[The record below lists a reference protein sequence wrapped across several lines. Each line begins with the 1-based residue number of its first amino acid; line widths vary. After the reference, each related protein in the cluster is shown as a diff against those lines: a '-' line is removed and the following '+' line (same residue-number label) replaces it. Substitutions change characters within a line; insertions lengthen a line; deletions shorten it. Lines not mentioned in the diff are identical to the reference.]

1 MNRLTETAAIKHEP
15 RSDLQSAEF
24 SRILLIKPSA
34 LGDVVHTIPVLVKL
48 RARYPRARID
58 WLITPENAEVVRHHP
73 ALSNVVLFARRD
85 FSKPGQKWRATLGF
99 FDLLKQIR
107 RAKYDLVV
115 DMHGQVRSALFALI
129 SGARVRIGFDRPIE
143 FSRTIS
149 AEHDLKNVPNRGW
162 RGAREGSW
170 IAYTHRIPIPT
181 LDVHAIDRYLWV
193 GSLLG
198 FDDEPPDLAI
208 HLSPETIH
216 NVDRLLDEHGV
227 PAGKPLVVLV
237 PGTIWE
243 TKHWT
248 IEGFAGVA
256 REFLREGFAV
266 ALAGTKRDETRCQQI
281 AAAAPGTINLC
292 GKTTPADL
300 AGLIQRAEVA
310 VTNDSGSMHVAA
322 SLDKP
327 MVSVFGPT
335 NPVHIGPYQR
345 PESVVRVDLPCSPCN
360 YRRLSQCPFDHAC
373 MKQVTSDDGRGAR
386 TENSRGGK
394 TVACAVLSA
403 GPLGAVTKSAEDS
416 GRYNERRREDACAL
430 PKLCQTKTA
439 VMENFARSAFGGR
452 CVFASLFHRCAI

>member
-1 MNRLTETAAIKHEP
+1 MKGQIEP
-15 RSDLQSAEF
+15 PKNSDALALRSADF

-34 LGDVVHTIPVLVKL
+34 LGDVVHTLPVLVKL
-48 RARYPRARID
+48 RARYPRAQID
-58 WLITPENAEVVRHHP
+58 WLITPENAEVVRYHP

-85 FSKPGQKWRATLGF
+85 FSKRGRRWRAFLSF

-107 RAKYDLVV
+107 SAKYELII
-115 DMHGQVRSALFALI
+115 DMHGQVRSAFFALI
-129 SGARVRIGFDRPIE
+129 SGARVRIGFDRPVK
-143 FSRTIS
+143 RGLTVS
-149 AEHDLKNVPNRGW
+149 AEHDLKNIPNHGW

-193 GSLLG
+193 APLLG
-198 FDDEPPDLAI
+198 LDDNPPDLTI
-208 HLSPETIH
+208 HLSPQATSKV
-216 NVDRLLDEHGV
+216 NRLLKEQGV
-227 PAGKPLVVLV
+227 PVSKPLVVLV

-256 REFLREGFAV
+256 RQFLQDGFAV
-266 ALAGTKRDETRCQQI
+266 ALAGTMRDQQRCRQI
-281 AAAAPGTINLC
+281 AAAAPGTCDLS

-300 AGLIQRAEVA
+300 AALIRRAEVA

-322 SLDKP
+322 SLGKP

-335 NPVHIGPYQR
+335 NPVHIGPYER

-373 MKQVTSDDGRGAR
+373 MKQVTSAMVVERVRKILSTAKSHPAG
-386 TENSRGGK
+386 
-394 TVACAVLSA
+394 VAAVA
-403 GPLGAVTKSAEDS
+403 PATAE
-416 GRYNERRREDACAL
+416 
-430 PKLCQTKTA
+430 
-439 VMENFARSAFGGR
+439 
-452 CVFASLFHRCAI
+452 

>member
-1 MNRLTETAAIKHEP
+1 LNGQIETQRNSEALAL
-15 RSDLQSAEF
+15 RSAEF

-58 WLITPENAEVVRHHP
+58 WLITPENAEIVRCHP

-85 FSKPGQKWRATLGF
+85 FSKRGHRRRAFLSF

-107 RAKYDLVV
+107 RAKYDLVI
-115 DMHGQVRSALFALI
+115 DMHGQVRSAFFALI
-129 SGARVRIGFDRPIE
+129 SGARVRIGFDRPIK
-143 FSRTIS
+143 RTLTIS
-149 AEHDLKNVPNRGW
+149 AEHDLKNVPSHGW

-193 GSLLG
+193 GELLG
-198 FDDEPPDLAI
+198 FDDKPPDLTI
-208 HLSPETIH
+208 HLSSETVR
-216 NVDRLLDEHGV
+216 NVERLLKEKGV
-227 PAGKPLVVLV
+227 DASRPLVVLV

-256 REFLREGFAV
+256 RHFLREGFAV
-266 ALAGTKRDETRCQQI
+266 ALAGTKRDQSRCRQI
-281 AAAAPGTINLC
+281 AAAAPGACDLS
-292 GKTTPADL
+292 GQTTPADL
-300 AGLIQRAEVA
+300 AALIRRAEVA

-322 SLDKP
+322 SLGKP

-335 NPVHIGPYQR
+335 NPVHIGPYDR

-360 YRRLSQCPFDHAC
+360 YRRLSQCPFGHAC
-373 MKQVTSDDGRGAR
+373 MKQVTSAMVVERVRKILSTAKSPP
-386 TENSRGGK
+386 EVVSA
-394 TVACAVLSA
+394 VAAA
-403 GPLGAVTKSAEDS
+403 TAE
-416 GRYNERRREDACAL
+416 
-430 PKLCQTKTA
+430 
-439 VMENFARSAFGGR
+439 
-452 CVFASLFHRCAI
+452 

>member
-1 MNRLTETAAIKHEP
+1 MPAR
-15 RSDLQSAEF
+15 DLDGPQGRGYSTLRTTEF

-48 RARYPRARID
+48 RARYPNARID
-58 WLITPENAEVVRHHP
+58 WLITPENADIVRCHP

-85 FSKPGQKWRATLGF
+85 FSKRGRRWRALVSF

-115 DMHGQVRSALFALI
+115 DMHGQLRSAFFALV
-129 SGARVRIGFDRPIE
+129 SGARVRIGFDRPIKRE
-143 FSRTIS
+143 LTVS
-149 AEHDLKNVPNRGW
+149 AEHDLRNVPSHGW

-170 IAYTHRIPIPT
+170 IAYTHRVSIPT

-193 GSLLG
+193 GPLLG
-198 FDDEPPDLAI
+198 FDDDPPDLTI
-208 HLSPETIH
+208 HLSSDTVR
-216 NVDRLLDEHGV
+216 NVEQLLEEHGV
-227 PAGKPLVVLV
+227 TPDMDLVILV

-256 REFLREGFAV
+256 RQFLHDGFAV
-266 ALAGTKRDETRCQQI
+266 ALAGTKRDQQRCRQI
-281 AAAAPGTINLC
+281 AAAAPGTCDLS
-292 GKTTPADL
+292 GKTTPAEL
-300 AGLIQRAEVA
+300 AALIRRAEVA

-322 SLDKP
+322 SLGKP

-373 MKQVTSDDGRGAR
+373 MKQVTPAMVVERVR
-386 TENSRGGK
+386 K
-394 TVACAVLSA
+394 IVA
-403 GPLGAVTKSAEDS
+403 
-416 GRYNERRREDACAL
+416 
-430 PKLCQTKTA
+430 TA
-439 VMENFARSAFGGR
+439 QANPQ
-452 CVFASLFHRCAI
+452 L

>member
-1 MNRLTETAAIKHEP
+1 MNGQIEP
-15 RSDLQSAEF
+15 PKNSDALALRSAEF

-34 LGDVVHTIPVLVKL
+34 LGDVVHTLPVLVKL

-58 WLITPENAEVVRHHP
+58 WLITPENAEVVRYHP

-85 FSKPGQKWRATLGF
+85 FSKRGRRWRAFVSF

-107 RAKYDLVV
+107 RAKYELVI
-115 DMHGQVRSALFALI
+115 DMHGQVRSAFFTLI
-129 SGARVRIGFDRPIE
+129 SGAPLRIGFDRPIK
-143 FSRTIS
+143 RGVTIS
-149 AEHDLKNVPNRGW
+149 AEHDLKNVPNHGW

-193 GSLLG
+193 APLLG
-198 FDDEPPDLAI
+198 LDNDPADLTI
-208 HLSPETIH
+208 HLSPQAT
-216 NVDRLLDEHGV
+216 NKVNRLLEEHGV
-227 PAGKPLVVLV
+227 PASKPLVVLV

-256 REFLREGFAV
+256 RQFLQDGFAV
-266 ALAGTKRDETRCQQI
+266 ALAGTTRDQQRCRQI
-281 AAAAPGTINLC
+281 AAAAPGTCDLS

-300 AGLIQRAEVA
+300 AALIRRAEVA

-322 SLDKP
+322 SLGKP

-335 NPVHIGPYQR
+335 NPVHIGPYER

-373 MKQVTSDDGRGAR
+373 MKQVTSTMVVERVR
-386 TENSRGGK
+386 K
-394 TVACAVLSA
+394 ILSA
-403 GPLGAVTKSAEDS
+403 AKSHPEGVAAVASA
-416 GRYNERRREDACAL
+416 
-430 PKLCQTKTA
+430 TA
-439 VMENFARSAFGGR
+439 AE
-452 CVFASLFHRCAI
+452 

>member
-1 MNRLTETAAIKHEP
+1 LVKSFVKGQIEPPKKPDALALRLV
-15 RSDLQSAEF
+15 EF

-34 LGDVVHTIPVLVKL
+34 LGDVVHTLPVLVKL

-58 WLITPENAEVVRHHP
+58 WLITPENAEVVRYHP

-85 FSKPGQKWRATLGF
+85 FSKRGRRWRAFVSF

-107 RAKYDLVV
+107 SAKYELII
-115 DMHGQVRSALFALI
+115 DMHGQVRSAFFALI
-129 SGARVRIGFDRPIE
+129 SGARVRIGFDRPVK
-143 FSRTIS
+143 RGLTVS
-149 AEHDLKNVPNRGW
+149 AEHDLKNIPSHGW

-193 GSLLG
+193 APLLG
-198 FDDEPPDLAI
+198 LDDNPPDLTI
-208 HLSPETIH
+208 HLSPQAT
-216 NVDRLLDEHGV
+216 NKVNRLLAEHGV
-227 PAGKPLVVLV
+227 PASKPLVVLV

-256 REFLREGFAV
+256 RQFLQDGFAV
-266 ALAGTKRDETRCQQI
+266 ALAGTTRDQQRCRQI
-281 AAAAPGTINLC
+281 AAAAPGTCDLS

-300 AGLIQRAEVA
+300 AALIRRAEVA

-322 SLDKP
+322 SLGKP

-335 NPVHIGPYQR
+335 NPVHIGPYER

-373 MKQVTSDDGRGAR
+373 MKQVTSAMVVERVRKILSTAK
-386 TENSRGGK
+386 SHPAV
-394 TVACAVLSA
+394 VAGVAA
-403 GPLGAVTKSAEDS
+403 A
-416 GRYNERRREDACAL
+416 
-430 PKLCQTKTA
+430 TA
-439 VMENFARSAFGGR
+439 D
-452 CVFASLFHRCAI
+452 

>member
-1 MNRLTETAAIKHEP
+1 MNGQIENAQTKHRDASE
-15 RSDLQSAEF
+15 LQSTEF

-48 RARYPRARID
+48 RARYPGARID
-58 WLITPENAEVVRHHP
+58 WLITPENAEIVRCHP

-85 FSKPGQKWRATLGF
+85 FSKPGRRWRALLAF
-99 FDLLKQIR
+99 FGLLKQIR
-107 RAKYDLVV
+107 RTKYDLVI
-115 DMHGQVRSALFALI
+115 DMHGQVRSAFFALV
-129 SGARVRIGFDRPIE
+129 SGARVRIGFDRPIKRE
-143 FSRTIS
+143 LTIS
-149 AEHDLKNVPNRGW
+149 AEHDLKNVPNHGW

-170 IAYTHRIPIPT
+170 IAYTHRISIPT

-216 NVDRLLDEHGV
+216 TVERLLEEHGV

-256 REFLREGFAV
+256 REFLRQGFAV
-266 ALAGTKRDETRCQQI
+266 ALAGTKRDETRCRQI
-281 AAAAPGTINLC
+281 AAAAAGTINLC

-300 AGLIQRAEVA
+300 VALIRRAEVA

-322 SLDKP
+322 SLGKP

-373 MKQVTSDDGRGAR
+373 MKQVTPAIVVERVR
-386 TENSRGGK
+386 K
-394 TVACAVLSA
+394 IVAMA
-403 GPLGAVTKSAEDS
+403 K
-416 GRYNERRREDACAL
+416 
-430 PKLCQTKTA
+430 
-439 VMENFARSAFGGR
+439 
-452 CVFASLFHRCAI
+452 

>member
-1 MNRLTETAAIKHEP
+1 MNSSAQVDRPQAGRYTCGGWGLAALADLIYVGQVNRQMENARTKNAVASE
-15 RSDLQSAEF
+15 LQSAEF

-58 WLITPENAEVVRHHP
+58 WLITPENAEIVRCHP
-73 ALSNVVLFARRD
+73 ALSHVVLFARRD
-85 FSKPGQKWRATLGF
+85 FSKRGRRWRALLAF

-107 RAKYDLVV
+107 RAKYDLVI
-115 DMHGQVRSALFALI
+115 DMHGQLRSALFALI
-129 SGARVRIGFDRPIE
+129 SGACVRIGFDRPIRR
-143 FSRTIS
+143 SLTVS
-149 AEHDLKNVPNRGW
+149 AEHDLRNVPSHGW

-193 GSLLG
+193 APLLG
-198 FDDEPPDLAI
+198 LDDDPPDLTI
-208 HLSPETIH
+208 HLSSDTVR
-216 NVDRLLDEHGV
+216 NVERLLKEHGV
-227 PAGKPLVVLV
+227 HADVPLVVLV

-256 REFLREGFAV
+256 RTFLSDGFAV
-266 ALAGTKRDETRCQQI
+266 ALAGTERDQQRCRQI
-281 AAAAPGTINLC
+281 AAAAPGVCDLS
-292 GKTTPADL
+292 GKTTPAEL
-300 AGLIQRAEVA
+300 AALIRRAEVA

-322 SLDKP
+322 SLRKP

-373 MKQVTSDDGRGAR
+373 MKRVTSEMVVERVQKIFA
-386 TENSRGGK
+386 T
-394 TVACAVLSA
+394 
-403 GPLGAVTKSAEDS
+403 TK
-416 GRYNERRREDACAL
+416 
-430 PKLCQTKTA
+430 
-439 VMENFARSAFGGR
+439 
-452 CVFASLFHRCAI
+452 

>member
-1 MNRLTETAAIKHEP
+1 LNRQIENARIKRADVSE
-15 RSDLQSAEF
+15 LQFTEF

-48 RARYPRARID
+48 RARYPNARID
-58 WLITPENAEVVRHHP
+58 WLITPENADIVGCHP

-85 FSKPGQKWRATLGF
+85 FSKRGRRWRALVSF

-115 DMHGQVRSALFALI
+115 DMHGQLRSAFFALV
-129 SGARVRIGFDRPIE
+129 SGAHVRIGFDRPIK
-143 FSRTIS
+143 RGLTVS
-149 AEHDLKNVPNRGW
+149 AEHDLRNVPSHGW

-170 IAYTHRIPIPT
+170 IAYTHRVSIPT

-198 FDDEPPDLAI
+198 FDDDPPDLTI
-208 HLSPETIH
+208 HLSPDTVR
-216 NVDRLLDEHGV
+216 NVEQLLEEHGV
-227 PAGKPLVVLV
+227 TPDMPLIILV

-256 REFLREGFAV
+256 RQFLQDGFAV
-266 ALAGTKRDETRCQQI
+266 ALAGTKRDEQRCRQI
-281 AAAAPGTINLC
+281 AAAAPGACDLS
-292 GKTTPADL
+292 GKTTPAEL
-300 AGLIQRAEVA
+300 AALIQRAEVA

-322 SLDKP
+322 SLGKP

-373 MKQVTSDDGRGAR
+373 MKQVTPAMVVERVR
-386 TENSRGGK
+386 K
-394 TVACAVLSA
+394 IVAMA
-403 GPLGAVTKSAEDS
+403 K
-416 GRYNERRREDACAL
+416 
-430 PKLCQTKTA
+430 
-439 VMENFARSAFGGR
+439 
-452 CVFASLFHRCAI
+452 

>member
-1 MNRLTETAAIKHEP
+1 MKGQIEPPKNSDALTL
-15 RSDLQSAEF
+15 RSAEF

-34 LGDVVHTIPVLVKL
+34 LGDVVHTLPVLVKL

-58 WLITPENAEVVRHHP
+58 WLITPENAEVVRYHP

-85 FSKPGQKWRATLGF
+85 FSKRGRRWRAFVSF

-107 RAKYDLVV
+107 SAKYELII
-115 DMHGQVRSALFALI
+115 DMHGQVRSAFFALI
-129 SGARVRIGFDRPIE
+129 SGARVRIGFDRPVK
-143 FSRTIS
+143 RGLTVS
-149 AEHDLKNVPNRGW
+149 AEHDLKNIPSHGW

-193 GSLLG
+193 APLLG
-198 FDDEPPDLAI
+198 LDDNPPDLTI
-208 HLSPETIH
+208 HLSPQAT
-216 NVDRLLDEHGV
+216 NKVNRLLAEHGV
-227 PAGKPLVVLV
+227 PASKPLVVLV

-256 REFLREGFAV
+256 RQFLQDGFAV
-266 ALAGTKRDETRCQQI
+266 ALAGTTRDQQRCRQI
-281 AAAAPGTINLC
+281 AAAAPGTCDLS

-300 AGLIQRAEVA
+300 AALIRRAEVA

-322 SLDKP
+322 SLGKP

-335 NPVHIGPYQR
+335 NPVHIGPYER

-373 MKQVTSDDGRGAR
+373 MKQVTSAMVVERVRKILSTAKSHPAGIA
-386 TENSRGGK
+386 
-394 TVACAVLSA
+394 AVVPA
-403 GPLGAVTKSAEDS
+403 SAE
-416 GRYNERRREDACAL
+416 
-430 PKLCQTKTA
+430 
-439 VMENFARSAFGGR
+439 
-452 CVFASLFHRCAI
+452 

>member
-1 MNRLTETAAIKHEP
+1 VESFVKGQIEP
-15 RSDLQSAEF
+15 PKNSDGLALRSAEF

-34 LGDVVHTIPVLVKL
+34 LGDVVHTLPVLVKL
-48 RARYPRARID
+48 RARYPQAQID
-58 WLITPENAEVVRHHP
+58 WLITPENAEIVRYHP

-85 FSKPGQKWRATLGF
+85 FSKRGRRWRAFLSF

-107 RAKYDLVV
+107 SAKYELII
-115 DMHGQVRSALFALI
+115 DMHGQVRSAFFALI
-129 SGARVRIGFDRPIE
+129 SGARVRIGFDRPVK
-143 FSRTIS
+143 RGLTVS
-149 AEHDLKNVPNRGW
+149 AEHDLKNIPSHGW

-193 GSLLG
+193 APLLAL
-198 FDDEPPDLAI
+198 DDNPPDLTI
-208 HLSPETIH
+208 HLSPQAADGV
-216 NVDRLLDEHGV
+216 NRLLEEHGV
-227 PAGKPLVVLV
+227 PVSKPLVVLV

-256 REFLREGFAV
+256 RQFLQDGFAV
-266 ALAGTKRDETRCQQI
+266 ALAGTTRDQQRCRQI
-281 AAAAPGTINLC
+281 AAAAPGTCDLS

-300 AGLIQRAEVA
+300 AALIRRAEVA

-322 SLDKP
+322 SLGKP

-335 NPVHIGPYQR
+335 NPVHIGPYER

-373 MKQVTSDDGRGAR
+373 MKTVTSAMVVERVRKILSIAK
-386 TENSRGGK
+386 NQPAV
-394 TVACAVLSA
+394 VAGVPAA
-403 GPLGAVTKSAEDS
+403 TAE
-416 GRYNERRREDACAL
+416 
-430 PKLCQTKTA
+430 
-439 VMENFARSAFGGR
+439 
-452 CVFASLFHRCAI
+452 

>member
-1 MNRLTETAAIKHEP
+1 LNRQIEKAQIKQADAAG
-15 RSDLQSAEF
+15 LQSAEF

-34 LGDVVHTIPVLVKL
+34 LGDVVHTIPLLVKL

-58 WLITPENAEVVRHHP
+58 WLITPENAEIVRCHP

-85 FSKPGQKWRATLGF
+85 FSRSGRRWRAVVSFL
-99 FDLLKQIR
+99 DLLKQIR

-115 DMHGQVRSALFALI
+115 DMHGQVRSAFFALM
-129 SGARVRIGFDRPIE
+129 SGAHVRIGFDRPIKR
-143 FSRTIS
+143 SLTVS
-149 AEHDLKNVPNRGW
+149 AEHDLKNVPSHGW

-170 IAYTHRIPIPT
+170 IAYTHRIAIPT

-193 GSLLG
+193 APLLG
-198 FDDEPPDLAI
+198 LDDDPPDLTI
-208 HLSPETIH
+208 YLSSETIRS
-216 NVDRLLDEHGV
+216 VERLLEEQGV
-227 PAGKPLVVLV
+227 PPSKPLVVLV

-256 REFLREGFAV
+256 RQFLGDGFAV
-266 ALAGTKRDETRCQQI
+266 ALAGTKRDQQRCRQI
-281 AAAAPGTINLC
+281 AAAAPGTSDLS
-292 GKTTPADL
+292 GKTTPAEL
-300 AGLIQRAEVA
+300 TALIQRAEVA

-322 SLDKP
+322 SLGKP

-373 MKQVTSDDGRGAR
+373 MKQVTSAMVVERAR
-386 TENSRGGK
+386 K
-394 TVACAVLSA
+394 ILA
-403 GPLGAVTKSAEDS
+403 
-416 GRYNERRREDACAL
+416 
-430 PKLCQTKTA
+430 TA
-439 VMENFARSAFGGR
+439 K
-452 CVFASLFHRCAI
+452 

>member
-1 MNRLTETAAIKHEP
+1 LNGQIKNKRIKKTRASE
-15 RSDLQSAEF
+15 LQSAEF

-58 WLITPENAEVVRHHP
+58 WLITPENAEIVRCHP

-85 FSKPGQKWRATLGF
+85 FSRRGRRWRALLAF

-107 RAKYDLVV
+107 RAKYDLVI

-129 SGARVRIGFDRPIE
+129 SGARVRIGFDRPIRR
-143 FSRTIS
+143 SLTVS
-149 AEHDLKNVPNRGW
+149 AEHDLRNVPSHGW

-193 GSLLG
+193 APLLG
-198 FDDEPPDLAI
+198 LDDDPPDLAI
-208 HLSPETIH
+208 HLSADTVR
-216 NVDRLLDEHGV
+216 NVERLLKEHGV
-227 PAGKPLVVLV
+227 HADVPLVVLV

-256 REFLREGFAV
+256 RTFLNDGFAV
-266 ALAGTKRDETRCQQI
+266 ALAGTKRDQQRCRQI
-281 AAAAPGTINLC
+281 AAAAPGVCDLS
-292 GKTTPADL
+292 GKTTPAEL
-300 AGLIQRAEVA
+300 AALIRRAEVA

-322 SLDKP
+322 SLRKP
-327 MVSVFGPT
+327 TVSVFGPT

-360 YRRLSQCPFDHAC
+360 YRRLSQCPFGHAC
-373 MKQVTSDDGRGAR
+373 MKQVTSEMVVERVQKIFA
-386 TENSRGGK
+386 T
-394 TVACAVLSA
+394 
-403 GPLGAVTKSAEDS
+403 TK
-416 GRYNERRREDACAL
+416 
-430 PKLCQTKTA
+430 
-439 VMENFARSAFGGR
+439 
-452 CVFASLFHRCAI
+452 

>member
-1 MNRLTETAAIKHEP
+1 VARCHAKNRRPERATGRAVATLPDLIYFQELNGQIKTPSGCEASAL
-15 RSDLQSAEF
+15 RSAEF

-58 WLITPENAEVVRHHP
+58 WLITPENAEIVRCHP
-73 ALSNVVLFARRD
+73 ALSNVVLFARRE
-85 FSKPGQKWRATLGF
+85 FSKRGRRGRAMLGF
-99 FDLLKQIR
+99 VELLKQIR
-107 RAKYDLVV
+107 RAKYDLVI

-129 SGARVRIGFDRPIE
+129 SGARVRIGFDRPIK
-143 FSRTIS
+143 RTPTVS
-149 AEHDLKNVPNRGW
+149 TEHDLNNVPSHGW

-193 GSLLG
+193 GNLLG
-198 FDDEPPDLAI
+198 FDNKPPVLAI
-208 HLSPETIH
+208 YLSPETVR
-216 NVDRLLDEHGV
+216 NVERLLKEKGV
-227 PAGKPLVVLV
+227 DAAQPLVVLV

-256 REFLREGFAV
+256 RHFLRDGFAV
-266 ALAGTKRDETRCQQI
+266 ALAGTKRDEPRCRQI
-281 AAAAPGTINLC
+281 AATAPGACDLS

-300 AGLIQRAEVA
+300 AALIRRAEVA

-322 SLDKP
+322 SLGKP

-335 NPVHIGPYQR
+335 NPVHIGPYER
-345 PESVVRVDLPCSPCN
+345 PEAVVRVDLTCSPCN

-373 MKQVTSDDGRGAR
+373 MKQVTSAMVVERVR
-386 TENSRGGK
+386 K
-394 TVACAVLSA
+394 I
-403 GPLGAVTKSAEDS
+403 LG
-416 GRYNERRREDACAL
+416 
-430 PKLCQTKTA
+430 TKTSRP
-439 VMENFARSAFGGR
+439 ERIGY
-452 CVFASLFHRCAI
+452 ASR

>member
-1 MNRLTETAAIKHEP
+1 VKGQIEP
-15 RSDLQSAEF
+15 PKNSEALALRSAEF

-34 LGDVVHTIPVLVKL
+34 LGDVVHTLPVLVKL
-48 RARYPRARID
+48 RARYPRAQID
-58 WLITPENAEVVRHHP
+58 WLITPENAEVVRYHP

-85 FSKPGQKWRATLGF
+85 FSKRGRRWRAFVSF

-107 RAKYDLVV
+107 SAKYELII
-115 DMHGQVRSALFALI
+115 DMHGQVRSAFFALI
-129 SGARVRIGFDRPIE
+129 SGARVRIGFDRPVK
-143 FSRTIS
+143 RGLTVS
-149 AEHDLKNVPNRGW
+149 AEHDLKNIPSHGW

-193 GSLLG
+193 APLLG
-198 FDDEPPDLAI
+198 LDDKPPDLTI
-208 HLSPETIH
+208 HLSPQAT
-216 NVDRLLDEHGV
+216 NKVNRLLEEHGV
-227 PAGKPLVVLV
+227 PASKPLVVLV

-256 REFLREGFAV
+256 RQFLQDGFAV
-266 ALAGTKRDETRCQQI
+266 ALAGTTRDQQRCRQI
-281 AAAAPGTINLC
+281 AAAAPGTCDLS

-300 AGLIQRAEVA
+300 AALIRRAEVA

-322 SLDKP
+322 SLGKP

-335 NPVHIGPYQR
+335 NPVHIGPYER

-373 MKQVTSDDGRGAR
+373 MKQVTSAMVVERVRKILSTAK
-386 TENSRGGK
+386 SHPAI
-394 TVACAVLSA
+394 VAGVAA
-403 GPLGAVTKSAEDS
+403 ATAE
-416 GRYNERRREDACAL
+416 
-430 PKLCQTKTA
+430 
-439 VMENFARSAFGGR
+439 
-452 CVFASLFHRCAI
+452 

>member
-1 MNRLTETAAIKHEP
+1 M
-15 RSDLQSAEF
+15 
-24 SRILLIKPSA
+24 
-34 LGDVVHTIPVLVKL
+34 HTIPVLVKL

-73 ALSNVVLFARRD
+73 ALSNVVLFARRE
-85 FSKPGQKWRATLGF
+85 FSKPGQRWRATLGF

-129 SGARVRIGFDRPIE
+129 SGARVRIGFDRPIK

-149 AEHDLKNVPNRGW
+149 AEHDLKNVPNHGW

-266 ALAGTKRDETRCQQI
+266 ALAGTKRDEARC
-281 AAAAPGTINLC
+281 
-292 GKTTPADL
+292 
-300 AGLIQRAEVA
+300 RA
-310 VTNDSGSMHVAA
+310 N
-322 SLDKP
+322 
-327 MVSVFGPT
+327 
-335 NPVHIGPYQR
+335 
-345 PESVVRVDLPCSPCN
+345 
-360 YRRLSQCPFDHAC
+360 
-373 MKQVTSDDGRGAR
+373 
-386 TENSRGGK
+386 
-394 TVACAVLSA
+394 
-403 GPLGAVTKSAEDS
+403 
-416 GRYNERRREDACAL
+416 RRRRAW
-430 PKLCQTKTA
+430 
-439 VMENFARSAFGGR
+439 N
-452 CVFASLFHRCAI
+452 H

>member
-1 MNRLTETAAIKHEP
+1 LKRKTENTTIGD
-15 RSDLQSAEF
+15 RNGSGLRSAEF

-85 FSKPGQKWRATLGF
+85 FAKRGQRWRAMLGF
-99 FDLLKQIR
+99 FDLLRQIR
-107 RAKYDLVV
+107 QAKYDLVV
-115 DMHGQVRSALFALI
+115 DMHGQVRSAMFALV
-129 SGARVRIGFDRPIE
+129 SGARVRIGFDRPIK
-143 FSRTIS
+143 FSRTVS
-149 AEHDLKNVPNRGW
+149 AEHNLKNVPNRGW

-170 IAYTHRIPIPT
+170 IAYTDRIAIPT

-198 FDDEPPDLAI
+198 FDHEPADLTI
-208 HLSPETIH
+208 HLSPEIIR
-216 NVDRLLDEHGV
+216 NVDRLLEEHGA
-227 PAGKPLVVLV
+227 PADKPLVLLV

-256 REFLREGFAV
+256 RELVRQGFAV
-266 ALAGTKRDETRCQQI
+266 ALAGTRRDEARCQQI
-281 AAAAPGTINLC
+281 AAAAPGTIDLC

-300 AGLIQRAEVA
+300 AGLIQRAELA

-322 SLDKP
+322 SLGKP

-360 YRRLSQCPFDHAC
+360 YRRLNQCPFDHAC
-373 MKQVTSDDGRGAR
+373 MKKVTSAMVLERVCKILAGSKS
-386 TENSRGGK
+386 NSQ
-394 TVACAVLSA
+394 L
-403 GPLGAVTKSAEDS
+403 
-416 GRYNERRREDACAL
+416 
-430 PKLCQTKTA
+430 
-439 VMENFARSAFGGR
+439 
-452 CVFASLFHRCAI
+452 